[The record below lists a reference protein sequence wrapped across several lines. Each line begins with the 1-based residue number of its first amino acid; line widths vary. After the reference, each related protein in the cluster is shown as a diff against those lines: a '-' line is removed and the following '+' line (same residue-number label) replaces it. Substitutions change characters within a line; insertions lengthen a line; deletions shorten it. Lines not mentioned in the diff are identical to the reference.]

1 MSKLNYNNVIDILL
15 STDTS
20 ETKVSKLLE
29 LDVIKSPPTIPFAGG
44 FDMYQFWCSVSILH
58 LEPLESQLILIDH
71 LITTLNTLTTQQVEA
86 LRSGDV

>member
-15 STDTS
+15 STNTP

-29 LDVIKSPPTIPFAGG
+29 LDVIKSPPTIPFKSG
-44 FDMYQFWCSVSILH
+44 FGMYQFWGSISILH
-58 LEPLESQLILIDH
+58 LEPHESQLNLIDH